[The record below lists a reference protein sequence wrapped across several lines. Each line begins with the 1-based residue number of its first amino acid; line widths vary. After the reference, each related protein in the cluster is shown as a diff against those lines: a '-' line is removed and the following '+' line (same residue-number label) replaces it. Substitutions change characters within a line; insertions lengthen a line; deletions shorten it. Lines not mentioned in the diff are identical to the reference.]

1 MVDENQVAED
11 QPLSNQTAEQYNDVD
26 TSDYNLTGGEDR
38 DPVNDS
44 TPEEQSTIS
53 GNNNEQDSFKNST
66 EQSEEGSDESD
77 EYDYELEIDG
87 QTYSIDDV
95 MNWKIDADNKE
106 NWQAS
111 NTQKAQQ
118 LSQLGR
124 LFEQIKGDSEF
135 QEYINDYYHN
145 NPNGLKDSG
154 LKDIEWNNIPDDLNP
169 DDYLIQDDPQNVLME
184 RVEALETE
192 KNVQILESQLETLEE
207 KFPDLLGNQKTDA
220 FLQFV
225 DEAGIGDLEVGFR
238 LWATDALLG
247 QHANDRKLA
256 ENKERNAGRV
266 ISKQSRG
273 ARNVVQDTKGT
284 RDWRKVS
291 LDDPEISKYFDN

>member
-1 MVDENQVAED
+1 
-11 QPLSNQTAEQYNDVD
+11 
-26 TSDYNLTGGEDR
+26 
-38 DPVNDS
+38 
-44 TPEEQSTIS
+44 
-53 GNNNEQDSFKNST
+53 
-66 EQSEEGSDESD
+66 
-77 EYDYELEIDG
+77 
-87 QTYSIDDV
+87 
-95 MNWKIDADNKE
+95 
-106 NWQAS
+106 
-111 NTQKAQQ
+111 
-118 LSQLGR
+118 
-124 LFEQIKGDSEF
+124 
-135 QEYINDYYHN
+135 
-145 NPNGLKDSG
+145 
-154 LKDIEWNNIPDDLNP
+154 
-169 DDYLIQDDPQNVLME
+169 ME

-238 LWATDALLG
+238 LWASDALLG